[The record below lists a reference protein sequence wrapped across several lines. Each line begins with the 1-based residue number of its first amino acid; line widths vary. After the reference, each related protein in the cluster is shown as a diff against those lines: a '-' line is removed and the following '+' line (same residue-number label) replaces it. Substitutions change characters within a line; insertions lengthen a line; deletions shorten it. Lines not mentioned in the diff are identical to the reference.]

1 MIHLAVSNVHK
12 RFGGLHVL
20 KGVTFEVNG
29 PELIGLI
36 GPNGAGKTT
45 LTNVLDGAIK
55 PNAGTVYLNGERI
68 DQLHPYE
75 VAIAGLGRTFQV
87 TRSFRRMS
95 VLENLYVPALAT
107 QRNADRKAIHDKAME
122 VLEFLTMAHLRN
134 EYAQALSG
142 GQQKLLELGR
152 LLMLDPEVVVLD
164 EPFAGVHPR
173 LMEIIYAYIRRV
185 NEEGTAI
192 ILISHQ
198 MDSIFSLSQRLLVLN
213 FGDLIADGPPEEV
226 KRDPAVIEAY
236 LGTEDPEEGG
246 GGAGADAGTSGGGE
260 PGGGD
265 GGVGG
270 DAGDGAGNGPRDGG
284 IPEGDPE
291 GSGRG
296 VGAGAKRER

>member
-1 MIHLAVSNVHK
+1 MIKLVVKDLHK

-45 LTNVLDGAIK
+45 LTNILDGAIT
-55 PNAGTVYLNGERI
+55 PNSGTVYLNGERI
-68 DQLHPYE
+68 DQFQPYE
-75 VAIAGLGRTFQV
+75 VARAGLGRTFQV

-95 VLENLYVPALAT
+95 VLENLYVPALAMGKPE
-107 QRNADRKAIHDKAME
+107 NRKAIHERAMG
-122 VLEFLTMAHLRN
+122 VLEFLTMDHLRN

-152 LLMLDPEVVVLD
+152 LLMLDPDIVILD

-185 NEEGTAI
+185 NDAGKAI
-192 ILISHQ
+192 IIISHQ
-198 MDSIFSLSQRLLVLN
+198 MDSIFALSQRLLVLN
-213 FGDLIADGPPEEV
+213 YGELIADGPPDEV

-236 LGTEDPEEGG
+236 LGTDEDDEETAQPE
-246 GGAGADAGTSGGGE
+246 
-260 PGGGD
+260 
-265 GGVGG
+265 VQ
-270 DAGDGAGNGPRDGG
+270 
-284 IPEGDPE
+284 
-291 GSGRG
+291 
-296 VGAGAKRER
+296 